1 MEYILLQLRYDV
13 KKKNEVL
20 YSQMHLNTIIYLAT
34 KINKNSKIN
43 NSHNVKF
50 IQAFIDNWELL
61 RGE

>member
-1 MEYILLQLRYDV
+1 
-13 KKKNEVL
+13 
-20 YSQMHLNTIIYLAT
+20 MHLNTIIYLAT
-34 KINKNSKIN
+34 KINKNSKSY